1 MLSHISQPLADRQS
15 SKPKVDVRKIRQYI
29 QDFGDVVFPVET
41 MEEVL
46 ELVDWQEREIE
57 RLRASLDT

>member
-15 SKPKVDVRKIRQYI
+15 SKPKVDIQKIRQWI
-29 QDFGDVVFPVET
+29 RDFGDVVFPVET

-46 ELVDWQEREIE
+46 ELVEWYEKEIE
-57 RLRASLDT
+57 RLRKEGGE